1 MANII
6 KTIKIHGK
14 TLLTIILGVAIL
26 VGTIS
31 LISWVLVMGGFS
43 QLEARF
49 VQRNI
54 SRSQEVIQDRLNNL
68 TVKLSDWANWDDTYA
83 FVEDKNEAYIKS
95 NLTGNAL
102 ELLKIGR
109 MIFFNARGELVYT
122 ISYAPE
128 TGVNFLLPQG
138 LRQQLIQGS
147 VLLTHANEQSTV
159 TGIMMLPEGPMLVAS
174 KPIVHSDGK
183 GPIRGTVIFTTPLNS
198 AEMQLLGNIIR
209 SAMQARKLDSVL
221 PPDFAAARKVFLEGK
236 ETFIKAV
243 DAKTIAGYSV
253 LTDIFGRQ
261 ALILKVTMPRD
272 ITQFGSRTMAY
283 FFVALIV
290 VGFIFGAV
298 VYVPLELEII
308 GRGRAEVALRESE
321 EKYRGLFLNSRD
333 AIMILQPPSWKFISG
348 NPATLEMFRVK
359 SEEEFMSLGP
369 WDLSPELQPD
379 GSASAQKAKEMIEAV
394 MFEGF
399 RLFEWTHKRL
409 DGEAFPATVLLTRV
423 GQGQGTALLAT
434 VRDITRQKQAEEEVR
449 LKVAELERFNK
460 IAVGRELRMIELKE
474 KLKFLEEGKGPA

>member
-6 KTIKIHGK
+6 KAIKVHGK

-43 QLEARF
+43 QLEERF

-68 TVKLSDWANWDDTYA
+68 AVKLSDWANWDDTYA
-83 FVEDKNEAYIKS
+83 FIENKNEAYIKS

-109 MIFFNARGELVYT
+109 IVFFNARNELVYT
-122 ISYAPE
+122 IGYAPDS
-128 TGVNFLLPQG
+128 GVNFLLPQG

-147 VLLTHANEQSTV
+147 VLLTHANEQSTI
-159 TGIMMLPEGPMLVAS
+159 TGIVMLPEGPIMVAS

-209 SAMQARKLDSVL
+209 AEMQVRKLDSVL

-236 ETFIKAV
+236 ETFIKEL

-253 LTDIFGRQ
+253 LKDIFGRQ

-272 ITQFGSRTMAY
+272 ITQFGGRTMAY

-290 VGFIFGAV
+290 VGFIFGAM

-308 GRGRAEVALRESE
+308 GRSRVEVALRESE
-321 EKYRGLFLNSRD
+321 EKYRGLFLNSRE

-348 NPATLEMFRVK
+348 NPAALEMFRAK
-359 SEEEFMSLGP
+359 NEEAFASLGP

-379 GSASAQKAKEMIEAV
+379 GSASAQKAKEMIEAAV
-394 MFEGF
+394 FDGF
-399 RLFEWTHKRL
+399 RLFEWKHKRL
-409 DGEAFPATVLLTRV
+409 DGEVFPASVLLTRI
-423 GQGQGTALLAT
+423 GQGHEMVLLAT
-434 VRDITRQKQAEEEVR
+434 VRDITQQKQAEEEVR
-449 LKVAELERFNK
+449 VKVAELERFNK
-460 IAVGRELRMIELKE
+460 IAIGRELKMIELKE
-474 KLKFLEEGKGPA
+474 KLKVLEKGKGPA